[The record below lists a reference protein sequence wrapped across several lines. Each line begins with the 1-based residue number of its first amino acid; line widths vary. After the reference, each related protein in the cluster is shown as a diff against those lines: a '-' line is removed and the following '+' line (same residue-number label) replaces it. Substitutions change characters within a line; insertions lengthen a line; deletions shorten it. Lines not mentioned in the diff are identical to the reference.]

1 MHIHTCKIS
10 AGRTRTQ
17 KEIWGERGERERER
31 KREIVREQ
39 GRACT
44 CLKEANPPNIFW
56 KSSALHS
63 GSGLMHGL
71 QQQRYLKA
79 FVRFQR
85 FRKDLCNQCPSSI
98 HTSGNKHIGNSAFNK
113 ELQYHGG
120 SRDSSRAST
129 HSGRARARSA
139 GGVLEECYTNLKPA
153 VGKLVL
159 LQIKLLDAAVILRN
173 PT

>member
-17 KEIWGERGERERER
+17 KEIWGERGERER
-31 KREIVREQ
+31 KGEIVREQ

-85 FRKDLCNQCPSSI
+85 FRKDLCNQCPPPSI
-98 HTSGNKHIGNSAFNK
+98 HTSGNKHIGNSAVSK
-113 ELQYHGG
+113 ERQYQ
-120 SRDSSRAST
+120 
-129 HSGRARARSA
+129 RARTAVER
-139 GGVLEECYTNLKPA
+139 GRGVLEECYTNLKPA